1 MKTVL
6 LIASYF
12 LLLQTAVSQEKTLAR
27 ELGYTDQVKQVEE
40 VEYRYKDALNKYE
53 VVKERTLSFSK
64 GKLIAETSKSNI
76 IMYTETTKTYSYND
90 KGQLVSVTEKTG
102 SDTPVVYRYSYQ
114 NGKLVNKKNNDT
126 KHPQEVLY
134 EYNSKGQLAKI
145 TTRKKGVVTDI
156 DEYSDYKN
164 AGTYTLTEY
173 SYWDGKLSYT
183 ETSTYVNDV
192 KQKMRFLMQS
202 TGKTTEH
209 TYQYDQRGKL
219 VEETIDNTVVKNE
232 YKYDDR
238 GNAFQ
243 VKMGGSPNI
252 FRFCK
257 IQYNDGLALGTT
269 ELSAYFVQQY
279 DKNSKS
285 YAYNKLDATKLTDVS
300 SLLSMLD
307 EEETY
312 EVLKLA
318 DNSFRVRTSDGEELT
333 KAVSAAKSPN
343 GTDLVIYE
351 ALMDQTLIY
360 KGFYLASTATDK
372 WMEMTLLPYSEDG
385 CYWFLNSATK
395 GYTIIKEGRYVN
407 LSLEKYKLV
416 AQPGNTGN
424 YLLQQNGVDKFLMK
438 GVAGKKMDEFHPLEQ
453 IKAK

>member
-27 ELGYTDQVKQVEE
+27 ELGYTDQVKRVEE
-40 VEYRYKDALNKYE
+40 VEYRYKETLNKYE
-53 VVKERTLSFSK
+53 VVRERTLVFDK
-64 GKLIAETSKSNI
+64 GKLMLEVNKSNVIMYKETSK
-76 IMYTETTKTYSYND
+76 TYVYNN
-90 KGQLVSVTEKTG
+90 KGNLVSVTEKTG
-102 SDTPVVYRYSYQ
+102 SDTPLVYLYSYQ
-114 NGKLVNKKNNDT
+114 NGKLVNKKNNNT
-126 KHPQEVLY
+126 KYPLDVLY
-134 EYNSKGQLAKI
+134 EYNSKGQLTKI
-145 TTRKKGVVTDI
+145 TTRRGGVVTAI
-156 DEYSDYKN
+156 NEYADYKN
-164 AGTYTLTEY
+164 AGTYTLTEHTY
-173 SYWDGKLSYT
+173 YGGQLSFI

-243 VKMGGSPNI
+243 VKMGGTPNT

-285 YAYNKLDATKLTDVS
+285 YTYNKLNTSQVTNINA
-300 SLLSMLD
+300 LLSMLD
-307 EEETY
+307 EDVTI

-351 ALMDQTLIY
+351 AMMDQTLIY
-360 KGFYLASTATDK
+360 KGFYLPATAKDK
-372 WMEMTLLPYSEDG
+372 WMEMTLLPDSEDG

-395 GYTIIKEGRYVN
+395 GYNIIKEGRYIN
-407 LSLEKYKLV
+407 LTNEKYKLV
-416 AQPGNTGN
+416 PQPGNTGN

>member
-27 ELGYTDQVKQVEE
+27 ELGYTDQVKRVEE
-40 VEYRYKDALNKYE
+40 VEYRYKETLNKYE
-53 VVKERTLSFSK
+53 VVRERTLEFDK
-64 GKLIAETSKSNI
+64 GKLMLEVNKSNVIMYKETSK
-76 IMYTETTKTYSYND
+76 TYVYNN
-90 KGQLVSVTEKTG
+90 KGNLVSVTEKTG
-102 SDTPVVYRYSYQ
+102 SDTPLVYLYSCQ
-114 NGKLVNKKNNDT
+114 NGKLVNKKNNNT
-126 KHPQEVLY
+126 KYPLDVLY
-134 EYNSKGQLAKI
+134 EYNSKGQLTKI
-145 TTRKKGVVTDI
+145 TTRRGGVVTTI
-156 DEYSDYKN
+156 NEYADYKN
-164 AGTYTLTEY
+164 AGTYTLTEHTY
-173 SYWDGKLSYT
+173 YGGQLSFI

-243 VKMGGSPNI
+243 VKMGGTPNT

-285 YAYNKLDATKLTDVS
+285 YTYNKLNTSQVTNINA
-300 SLLSMLD
+300 LLSMLD
-307 EEETY
+307 EDVTI

-318 DNSFRVRTSDGEELT
+318 DNSFRVRTSDGEDLT

-351 ALMDQTLIY
+351 AMMDQTLIY
-360 KGFYLASTATDK
+360 KGFYLPATAKDK
-372 WMEMTLLPYSEDG
+372 WMEMTLLPDSEDG

-395 GYTIIKEGRYVN
+395 GYNIIKEGRYIN
-407 LSLEKYKLV
+407 LANEKYKLV
-416 AQPGNTGN
+416 PQPGNTGN